1 MARKDHELRYEI
13 RVQGYLDKS
22 WSDWFE
28 GMTIAVYIEPDCP
41 PITSLT
47 GEVVDQAALQ
57 GILLRIHDLNM
68 ELVSVTQIGPGTA
81 DDGLDSDKGDMN
93 HDNRNE

>member
-1 MARKDHELRYEI
+1 MARKDHKLRYEI
-13 RVQGYLDKS
+13 RVQGYLDES

-28 GMTIAVYIEPDCP
+28 GMTITVYIEPDCP

-68 ELVSVTQIGPGTA
+68 ALVSVTQIGLETT
-81 DDGLDSDKGDMN
+81 SDQSHSEKGDIKN
-93 HDNRNE
+93 GD